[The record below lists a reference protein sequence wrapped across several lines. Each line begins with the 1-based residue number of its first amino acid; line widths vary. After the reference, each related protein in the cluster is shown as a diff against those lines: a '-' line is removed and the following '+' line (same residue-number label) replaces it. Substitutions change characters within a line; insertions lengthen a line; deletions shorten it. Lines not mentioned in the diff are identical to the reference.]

1 MKRLHLRGLLARADD
16 RDDARPQ
23 TVARAGIVERRHTLP
38 ILANVLVEQ
47 KDGRL
52 FMTATDLEMQITAH
66 SELAGKQDQSITV
79 AARKLQDLLRALP
92 DDATLN
98 VDTSASK
105 MTVRARSRG
114 PRLIPLWP
122 RATSERGG
130 QSYTGV
136 ASSAPPAEPGPGSHF
151 GGSRPAGRPLQ
162 VVREQKSRPNCGAL
176 PQIAGV
182 EIDHSIE
189 QRIPAFDP
197 IAGSPI
203 PPSFFTGTQCATAS
217 AGVTALFLVGSGLNV
232 RAARRAV
239 ASLRYAV

>member
-1 MKRLHLRGLLARADD
+1 MKRQFHRRLVPFLQSRTEPSATAAALFLDRRPVDELRERFRPACSQQCTEASVLDPASEYLAVS
-16 RDDARPQ
+16 
-23 TVARAGIVERRHTLP
+23 TIIV
-38 ILANVLVEQ
+38 
-47 KDGRL
+47 
-52 FMTATDLEMQITAH
+52 
-66 SELAGKQDQSITV
+66 SS
-79 AARKLQDLLRALP
+79 
-92 DDATLN
+92 
-98 VDTSASK
+98 SSK